1 MVVDALAQAVAL
13 LIGLLVAI
21 GWLVEAVD
29 DWRTPDEETIEYVDH
44 LYATG
49 QIDEREME
57 RRKAVLLDPAA
68 DEIRT
73 TVERV
78 SGIGEATSWD
88 IAARFDT
95 IDDVRE
101 ADTEELQQV
110 ANVGPQRART
120 LTEEL

>member
-1 MVVDALAQAVAL
+1 MAVDALAQVVL
-13 LIGLLVAI
+13 LWFGMLVVL
-21 GWLVEAVD
+21 GWLADVVD

-73 TVERV
+73 AVERI

-101 ADTEELQQV
+101 ADREELQQV

-120 LTEEL
+120 LSEEL